1 MKISQIRWSE
11 KAGWE
16 STPGFL
22 MDADMVLVFA
32 DNAFFQT
39 EACYAQL
46 HELFPHAH
54 IVGCSSSGNVL
65 GVEISDGDIV
75 ATAVKLE
82 HSKVLLTSVDVEPG
96 KNALEMG
103 MSLMAK
109 LGDPEL
115 RHVIVLSD
123 GLLVNGS
130 ELTKGLNQAGVPV
143 TGGLAGDGERFGK
156 TWVMAD
162 APARTGRIAALG
174 FYGGVTIK
182 CGCFAG
188 CEELCAERIITRS
201 EGNVLYEIEGK
212 PALGLYKQ
220 CLGEQAS
227 ELPASGLQFP
237 LSIQATKADKA
248 VIRTLLTV
256 DEVAQSLIFAGDIPQ
271 GHLCKLMHAN
281 LDNTLSS
288 AILAAEAAQP
298 ANREA
303 TGLCLLVSC
312 LGRRLVMREMAEDE
326 LGIVQEKLG
335 AETYITGFYSYG
347 ELAPLSNVMHCQ
359 LHNQSITLTTIY
371 ENG

>member
-16 STPGFL
+16 KTPGAL
-22 MDADMVLVFA
+22 VNADVVLVFA
-32 DNAFFQT
+32 DNTFFET
-39 EACYAQL
+39 ETCYAQL
-46 HELFPHAH
+46 HEMFPEAR
-54 IVGCSSSGNVL
+54 IVGCSSAGNVL
-65 GVEISDGDIV
+65 GVEITDGDIV
-75 ATAVKLE
+75 ATAIKLE
-82 HSKVLLTSVDVEPG
+82 HSKVLLASVDVEPG
-96 KNALEMG
+96 QNAQEMG
-103 MSLMAK
+103 MRLMAK

-115 RHVIVLSD
+115 RHVIILSD

-130 ELTKGLNQAGVPV
+130 ELTKGLNQAGVSV
-143 TGGLAGDGERFGK
+143 TGGLASDGERFGK

-162 APARTGRIAALG
+162 APARIGRIAALG
-174 FYGGVTIK
+174 FYGDVTIK
-182 CGCFAG
+182 SGCFAG
-188 CEELCAERIITRS
+188 CEALCAERIITRS

-227 ELPASGLQFP
+227 ELPASGLRFP

-248 VIRTLLTV
+248 VIRTLLAV
-256 DEVAQSLIFAGDIPQ
+256 DEVAQSLIFAGDMPQ

-281 LDNTLSS
+281 LDNTFDS

-312 LGRRLVMREMAEDE
+312 LGRRLVMGKMAEDE
-326 LGIVQEKLG
+326 LDIVQEKLG
-335 AETYITGFYSYG
+335 AEAVITGFYSYG
-347 ELAPLSNVMHCQ
+347 ELAPFSNVMPCQ
-359 LHNQSITLTTIY
+359 LHNQTMTLTTIY